1 MDWKQTAARGLGWL
15 TTLPYRAQPR
25 VTIGPRLLGNG
36 RLRISGP
43 GRVMLE
49 ADVNAWSHAEVNR
62 LVTTRQQAVIHVGQ
76 NARLNGCT
84 IIAADRWRWAPTASS
99 GRARSAIISPTPSP
113 RR

>member
-43 GRVMLE
+43 GRVVIE
-49 ADVNAWSHAEVNR
+49 ADVNAWSHAEGNR
-62 LVTTRQQAVIHVGQ
+62 LVTTRQQAAIPVGHP
-76 NARLNGCT
+76 ARLNGCHNIT
-84 IIAADRWRWAPTASS
+84 ADRVDAGAACDMVTS
-99 GRARSAIISPTPSP
+99 
-113 RR
+113 

>member
-43 GRVMLE
+43 GRVVLE

-76 NARLNGCT
+76 NARRERRFC
-84 IIAADRWRWAPTASS
+84 R
-99 GRARSAIISPTPSP
+99 GRAM
-113 RR
+113 RRRDGHRRGGRACLRQCR